1 MASSSNVRNARE
13 ICEYF
18 NRRFQYDLCGE
29 LGTSGECEWVLPPLN
44 EMGFSNNYSQALIQV
59 SRVAITNESVAG
71 ITRVNN
77 VFIETDGNTISGA
90 GAVSVELSIPCRQR
104 AIQSN
109 DFTEAGGFI
118 RPDGQKQNFGQMVNL
133 DARATPFLSSTALD
147 GKNPQGS
154 LVIHENGATA
164 NPTFNIECRN
174 TGYFYESKKG
184 VEEGG
189 LLCANPFGTAVRLSL
204 RNHTNKR
211 VTIGSGTDLTAANG
225 KQGKINITLDI
236 LMLENAVPTNR

>member
-18 NRRFQYDLCGE
+18 NRRFQFDLCGD

-77 VFIETDGNTISGA
+77 VFINTADNTISGA

-133 DARATPFLSSTALD
+133 DAKPTPYLTNTAVD
-147 GKNPQGS
+147 GKNPRGS
-154 LVIHENGATA
+154 LTIIEHGATA
-164 NPTFNIECRN
+164 IPTFDVECSN

-189 LLCANPFGTAVRLSL
+189 LLCANPFGTQVRLSL
-204 RNHTNKR
+204 RNHVNKR
-211 VTIGSGTDLTAANG
+211 ITLGSGTDLTADNG

>member
-18 NRRFQYDLCGE
+18 NRRFQYDLCGD
-29 LGTSGECEWVLPPLN
+29 LGTTGECEWVLPPLN

-59 SRVAITNESVAG
+59 SRVAITNESDAG

-77 VFIETDGNTISGA
+77 VFINTADNSLSGA
-90 GAVSVELSIPCRQR
+90 GSVSVELSIPCRQR

-133 DARATPFLSSTALD
+133 DARATPYLTDTAVD
-147 GKNPQGS
+147 GKNPRGS
-154 LVIHENGATA
+154 LCIIEHGATA
-164 NPTFNIECRN
+164 IPTFDVEQSN
-174 TGYFYESKKG
+174 TGFFYESKKG

-189 LLCANPFGTAVRLSL
+189 LLCANPFGTQVRLSL
-204 RNHTNKR
+204 RNHVNKR
-211 VTIGSGTDLTAANG
+211 ITLGSGGNLAADNG
-225 KQGKINITLDI
+225 KKGKINITLDI

>member
-13 ICEYF
+13 ICEYY
-18 NRRFQYDLCGE
+18 NRRFQFDLCGD
-29 LGTSGECEWVLPPLN
+29 LGTTGECEWVLPPMN

-77 VFIETDGNTISGA
+77 VFINTADNTISGA

-109 DFTEAGGFI
+109 DFLEAGGFI
-118 RPDGQKQNFGQMVNL
+118 APDGQKQNFGQMVNL
-133 DARATPFLSSTALD
+133 DARATPYLTNTAVD
-147 GKNPQGS
+147 GKNPRGS
-154 LVIHENGATA
+154 LCIIEHGGTA
-164 NPTFNIECRN
+164 IPTFDVEVRN
-174 TGYFYESKKG
+174 TGFFYESKKG

-189 LLCANPFGTAVRLSL
+189 LLCANPFGTQVQLSL
-204 RNHTNKR
+204 RSLTNKKI
-211 VTIGSGTDLTAANG
+211 TLGSGTDLTNADG
-225 KQGKINITLDI
+225 KKGKINITLDI

>member
-18 NRRFQYDLCGE
+18 NRRFQYDLCGD
-29 LGTSGECEWVLPPLN
+29 LGTNGECEWVLPPLN

-59 SRVAITNESVAG
+59 SRVAITNESTAG
-71 ITRVNN
+71 ITRVNSI
-77 VFIETDGNTISGA
+77 FINTADNTISGA
-90 GAVSVELSIPCRQR
+90 GSVSVELSIPCRQR

-133 DARATPFLSSTALD
+133 DARPTPYLHAAALD
-147 GKNPQGS
+147 GADPQGS
-154 LVIHENGATA
+154 LCIHDNGAT
-164 NPTFNIECRN
+164 NPPTYNVECSN
-174 TGYFYESKKG
+174 TGFFYESKKG

-189 LLCANPFGTAVRLSL
+189 LLCANPFGTQVRLSL
-204 RNHTNKR
+204 RNHTNER
-211 VTIGSGTDLTAANG
+211 LTLGSGTDLTADNG